1 MTRRMLLLSFSPALA
16 TGSEVPA
23 GRWRSVTTTRGGIGA
38 VYEFGPSGR
47 GSYSSAAL
55 VTEPYTFA
63 AGVLTMGQSRY
74 GVGWHADG
82 RMQWNDGQG
91 TLLDFSPVGKPE
103 AKSILGEWKTW
114 TKQEVMGR
122 VLPAIYI
129 FQADGQSHFII
140 KIRTAPAR
148 VVAAGRDFRV
158 EVQGFPT
165 RKLRV
170 IETGKRITITVP
182 GGDDHEFVPI

>member
-1 MTRRMLLLSFSPALA
+1 MTRRTLLVSLSPTLA
-16 TGSEVPA
+16 EGSEVPV
-23 GRWRSVTTTRGGIGA
+23 GRWRSLTTTRGGIGA
-38 VYEFGPSGR
+38 IYEFGPSGR

-55 VTEPYTFA
+55 VMEPYTFA

-91 TLLDFSPVGKPE
+91 TLLDFSPVGKP
-103 AKSILGEWKTW
+103 ATKSILGEWT
-114 TKQEVMGR
+114 TRREMMGR
-122 VLPAIYI
+122 VLPVSYV
-129 FQADGQSHFII
+129 FQADGQAQLII
-140 KIRTAPAR
+140 KLRTAAAR

-182 GGDDHEFVPI
+182 GGDDHEFVPV